1 VSKVI
6 GIDLGTTNS
15 CVAVME
21 GGEAVVIPNPE
32 GARTTP
38 SVVGFKKDGERI
50 VGETAKRQAITN
62 PDRTISSVKRHMGTN
77 HKESIDGKDY
87 SPQEI
92 SAMIL
97 QKLKS
102 DAEAYLGQTVT
113 QAVITVPAYF
123 NDSQRQATKDAGKI
137 AGLEVLRIV
146 NEPTAAALAYGLEK
160 SEDQTILVYDLG
172 GGTFDVSILELGDG
186 FFEVK
191 ATSGDN
197 KLGGDDFD
205 QVVMDHLVSEFKKEQ
220 GIDLS
225 KDKSAVQRLKD
236 AAEKAKKEL
245 SGVLTTTISLP
256 FITVVDGVPQHLEIN
271 LTRAKFDELTAGLVE
286 RTLGPT
292 RQALSDAGMTPA
304 DLTRIVLVGG
314 STRIPAVQDA
324 IKKLTGKD
332 PHKGVNPDEVV
343 ALGAAVQAGVLT
355 GDVKDV
361 VLLDVTPLS
370 LGIETAGGVFTKM
383 IERNTTIPTS
393 KSQVFSTFADNQPSV
408 EIHVLQGERQMAN
421 GNKTLG
427 RFMLNEIPPAPRG
440 VPQIEVS
447 FDIDANGIV
456 NVSATD
462 KGTNKSQKITIT
474 SSSGLSDAE
483 VEQMMKDAELHA
495 EEDRKRKELVE
506 AKNSADQLVYSTEKV
521 IKDLGDKADASEVEK
536 ANEAK
541 DKVKAALET
550 DNLEE
555 INAATE
561 ALTEIVQQLSMKLYE
576 QAAQAE
582 QGAEGGAGAAEG
594 APKKDNVVDADY
606 EVVDEDKNKG

>member
-1 VSKVI
+1 MSKVI

-32 GARTTP
+32 GNRTTP
-38 SVVGFKKDGERI
+38 SVVGFKKDGERV

-62 PDRTISSVKRHMGTN
+62 PDRTISSIKRHIGTN
-77 HKESIDGKDY
+77 HKEKIDDKDY
-87 SPQEI
+87 TPQEI
-92 SAMIL
+92 SAIIL
-97 QKLKS
+97 QKLKA

-160 SEDQTILVYDLG
+160 TEDQTILVYDLG

-205 QVVMDHLVSEFKKEQ
+205 QVVIDHLVAEFKKEQ

-245 SGVLTTTISLP
+245 SGVLTSAISLP
-256 FITVVDGVPQHLEIN
+256 FITMVDGVPQHLELS
-271 LTRAKFDELTAGLVE
+271 LTRAKFEELAASLVE

-292 RQALSDAGMTPA
+292 RQALSDAGMSPS
-304 DLTRIVLVGG
+304 DIDKVVLVGG
-314 STRIPAVQDA
+314 STRIPAVQEA
-324 IKKLTGKD
+324 VKKLIGKE

-383 IERNTTIPTS
+383 IDRNTTIPTS
-393 KSQVFSTFADNQPSV
+393 KSQVYSTYADNQPGV
-408 EIHVLQGERQMAN
+408 EIHVLQGERSMAA

-427 RFMLNEIPPAPRG
+427 RFTLNDIPLAPRG
-440 VPQIEVS
+440 VPQIEVT

-456 NVSATD
+456 NVSALD
-462 KGTNKSQKITIT
+462 KGTGKSQKITIT
-474 SSSGLSDAE
+474 SSSGLSDDE
-483 VEQMMKDAELHA
+483 INQMMKDAELNA
-495 EEDRKRKELVE
+495 EEDRKRRDLVE
-506 AKNSADQLVYSTEKV
+506 AKNSADQLVYSVDKT
-521 IKDLGDKADASEVEK
+521 IKDLGDKVDAAEIEK
-536 ANEAK
+536 ANAAK
-541 DKVKAALET
+541 EKVVAALAT
-550 DNLEE
+550 DDLEQ
-555 INAATE
+555 INAAAE
-561 ALTEIVQQLSMKLYE
+561 ELTEIVQQLSVKLYE
-576 QAAQAE
+576 QASQ
-582 QGAEGGAGAAEG
+582 AAEG
-594 APKKDNVVDADY
+594 AGPEAGGAAKGKDNVVDADY
-606 EVVDEDKNKG
+606 EVVDDNK